1 MEVLQHD
8 ELMDYLKKAIE
19 VETDVAIQE
28 KMIEEYE
35 KEAEKRKPVLS
46 LREIQYPDLSEPC
59 IGNERLVYI
68 SCGLI
73 GVILLFFQVMTMLV
87 DGTFDSVTMVI
98 LGLMFCISLAVVVIP
113 YRKYLNEMKAYRSA
127 WASYNIQAEKLDKE
141 NKEKQAQHDAA
152 MLSWKHA
159 YNENKNALDS
169 PLKQTKEIMD
179 QFYAKDVI
187 YPKYRNLPAL
197 TSICEYF
204 ITGRCT
210 ELTGPHGAYNL
221 YEDEVRKDMV
231 ISQLSMVIE
240 NLESIKN
247 NQYMLYQQ
255 VKSIRENTDAMTQEL
270 RMIKGY
276 TFNIMQTSAI
286 TAYYSQ
292 ITAKYTRRD
301 YWFNN

>member
-1 MEVLQHD
+1 MEALQHD

-28 KMIEEYE
+28 KIIEEYE
-35 KEAEKRKPVLS
+35 KEAEKRKPVLA
-46 LREIQYPDLSEPC
+46 LREIQYPDLSEPS
-59 IGNERLVYI
+59 IGSERLILI
-68 SCGLI
+68 SCGI
-73 GVILLFFQVMTMLV
+73 MGVILLFFPMMGLFV
-87 DGTFDSVTMVI
+87 DESFDSALIVAAVF
-98 LGLMFCISLAVVVIP
+98 LSCIFLVVIP
-113 YRKYLNEMKAYRSA
+113 YRKYLSEVKAYRSA
-127 WASYNIQAEKLDKE
+127 WTSYNIQAENLDKE
-141 NKEKQAQHDAA
+141 NKEKQAQYDAA
-152 MLSWKHA
+152 MTKWKHA
-159 YNENKNALDS
+159 YNENKDALDS

>member
-1 MEVLQHD
+1 MKVLQHD
-8 ELMDYLKKAIE
+8 ELMDYLNKAIE
-19 VETDVAIQE
+19 IETDVAIQE
-28 KMIEEYE
+28 KIIEEYE
-35 KEAEKRKPVLS
+35 KEAEKRKPVIA
-46 LREIQYPDLSEPC
+46 LRESHNTFPSPPH
-59 IGNERLVYI
+59 IGNTMVGI
-68 SCGLI
+68 VS
-73 GVILLFFQVMTMLV
+73 GVASIVFALLLFRVNSLDPLPVGSAIAFCMLLGGILLA
-87 DGTFDSVTMVI
+87 G
-98 LGLMFCISLAVVVIP
+98 IP
-113 YRKYLNEMKAYRSA
+113 YMRYLNEVKSYRSSM
-127 WASYNIQAEKLDKE
+127 ASYNAHVENLHKE
-141 NKEKQAQHDAA
+141 NEEKRAQYNAA
-152 MLSWKHA
+152 MTSWRHS
-159 YNENKNALDS
+159 YNENKNKLAL
-169 PLKQTKEIMD
+169 PLKQTKEVMD
-179 QFYAKDVI
+179 EFYSIDVI

-270 RMIKGY
+270 RMIRGY
-276 TFNIMQTSAI
+276 TFNIMQTSAM